1 MNAHGSHSMAK
12 TALWEVI
19 SETNN
24 LFHNFDR
31 IVTACLIMRYILR
44 ERLISIISATMYVLY
59 IRISLSIHELTGIA

>member
-31 IVTACLIMRYILR
+31 IVTACLIMIYILF
-44 ERLISIISATMYVLY
+44 EWEKSEKIDAELY
-59 IRISLSIHELTGIA
+59 TRTFD